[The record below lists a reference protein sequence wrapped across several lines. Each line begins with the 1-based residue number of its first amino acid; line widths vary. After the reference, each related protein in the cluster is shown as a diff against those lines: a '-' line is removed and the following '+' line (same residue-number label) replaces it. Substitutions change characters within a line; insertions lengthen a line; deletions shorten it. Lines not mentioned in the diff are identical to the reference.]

1 MNTAIETRE
10 AITVVAGGVRLRG
23 TYHKPHGEG
32 ADSPAG
38 LSRTGSLGLLFLNHG
53 FLPRTAPG
61 DSAVFWGDSFAQSG
75 YPSFRFDLPGLGDSD
90 GDAPSQILEFA
101 NGGGYAPVVSAI
113 VKELVARFSLSGIV
127 IVGHCMGSVTALY
140 AAPLAKECKG
150 LVLTDPYFF
159 LPRERTKLR
168 VELSHWSSWSRMG
181 ALVSSSYYLLKHIR
195 LIVGRNKLPRN
206 ANLPLI
212 RCWNQLTSAG
222 TPILVLKA
230 PALKTRGIKPRIG
243 EFDYLGYLQS
253 KSTRGSRIL
262 VRLIEG
268 TNHSFADRQGRAAVR
283 QNIEQWLSSTFP
295 KTSVERDA
303 EHSSAVAQEGAYEP
317 ACPR

>member
-1 MNTAIETRE
+1 VNTAIETRE
-10 AITVVAGGVRLRG
+10 AITVVAGGVCLRG
-23 TYHKPHGEG
+23 TYHKPQGD
-32 ADSPAG
+32 ASPSAAG
-38 LSRTGSLGLLFLNHG
+38 SKTSSLGLLFLNHG

-61 DSAVFWGDSFAQSG
+61 DSAVYWGDTFAHSG

-113 VKELVARFSLSGIV
+113 VKDLVARFSLSGIV
-127 IVGHCMGSVTALY
+127 IVGHCMGAVTALY
-140 AAPLAKECKG
+140 TAPLTKECKG

-168 VELSHWSSWSRMG
+168 VELSHWSSWSRLG
-181 ALVSSSYYLLKHIR
+181 ALVSSIYYLLKHLR

-212 RCWNQLTSAG
+212 RCWNQMASAG
-222 TPILVLKA
+222 MPILVLKA
-230 PALKTRGIKPRIG
+230 PALKARGIKPRIG

-268 TNHSFADRQGRAAVR
+268 TNHSFADRLGRAAVR
-283 QNIEQWLSSTFP
+283 QNIEQWLSAIFP
-295 KTSVERDA
+295 KASGERDA
-303 EHSSAVAQEGAYEP
+303 EHSSPATQEGAYEP